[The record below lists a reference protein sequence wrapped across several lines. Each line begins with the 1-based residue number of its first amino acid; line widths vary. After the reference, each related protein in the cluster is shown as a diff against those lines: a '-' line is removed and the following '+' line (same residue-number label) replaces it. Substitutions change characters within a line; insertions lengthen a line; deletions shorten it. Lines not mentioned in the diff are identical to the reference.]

1 MYTVQHMSR
10 HPFQAL
16 LDEYKIAISRLV
28 PTVPKEIKK
37 EAEGMLEALQK
48 NSDATEEEV
57 LASLVKTGMAEYPHR
72 KAFRELTGGQEE
84 KRRLQIV
91 LEHVDENVRTKLK
104 KHLDAGVPLE
114 ELVKS
119 HLFETEFTPEERHQI
134 EDGILDADDHV
145 KEELEKAADA
155 STPEYQKLLKK
166 WQVQLEKIVKKIDEL
181 EALKDKDPK
190 WKEEIVARVVRLR
203 EGLSVT
209 EPDPELVDI
218 EKEIEYWKGTF
229 GEEI

>member
-1 MYTVQHMSR
+1 MPT
-10 HPFQAL
+10 HPFASL
-16 LDEYKIAISRLV
+16 LGEYKIALSHLV
-28 PTVPKEIKK
+28 PTVPKGVKVD
-37 EAEGMLEALQK
+37 AEKMLEALQR
-48 NSDATEEEV
+48 NSDATEDDIR
-57 LASLVKTGMAEYPHR
+57 AALVKTGMAEYPHR
-72 KAFRELTGGQEE
+72 RAFRELHGARETN
-84 KRRLQIV
+84 RRLEMV
-91 LEHVDENVRTKLK
+91 LEHVDENVRAKLK

-145 KEELEKAADA
+145 KEEMEKAADA
-155 STPEYQKLLKK
+155 SAPEYQKLLKK
-166 WQVQLEKIVKKIDEL
+166 WHSQLEKIVKKIDEL
-181 EALKDKDPK
+181 EALKNKDPK
-190 WKEEIVARVVRLR
+190 WKEEIEARVARFR